1 MKLIASKFLRTSA
14 KKTIR
19 KLHKL
24 DKIIDKH
31 PKKALAIAGSTF
43 IAANLGLAAYGHKKY
58 KQSKKNKK
66 RT

>member
-1 MKLIASKFLRTSA
+1 MKLIASKFLKGTA
-14 KKTIR
+14 
-19 KLHKL
+19 
-24 DKIIDKH
+24 KIIGKGDKWGRKN

-58 KQSKKNKK
+58 KQSKKKK